1 MFPEWT
7 WIVGF
12 FLGATIGSFL
22 NVVIY
27 RLPLGMSIAEPRHS
41 ICPNCRN
48 RLGPSELIPLFSW
61 LFQRGKC
68 AQCGVKIP
76 PRYFVVELITG
87 FLWAVI
93 WYQQLVVSPSNDAYL
108 SADPVKAVGYMIFSA
123 ALVVAIFTDLAH
135 FIIPDEVNAAMFFA
149 GVGMNIAYYFMGSP
163 LAWMWGMPS
172 SVAGALV
179 GIGILWGI
187 TFLGRIAFGKDAMGH
202 GDIKM
207 ARGIGAV
214 LLPMLAGISFGLAV
228 ILGAVV
234 GILALWIGN
243 RKKAENQAEPEQDEE
258 DDYEPESIGSLIK
271 SLFGYLLLADI
282 IGMFIPKVYMWWFG
296 EDPRHIELADE
307 DFEVEP
313 TMIPFGPSLAG
324 GAVLAMLMS
333 APLTKLV
340 MDYWNSIVGP

>member
-48 RLGPSELIPLFSW
+48 QLGPSELIPLFSW
-61 LFQRGKC
+61 LFQKGKC
-68 AQCGVKIP
+68 AQCGVKIA
-76 PRYFVVELITG
+76 PRYFIVELITG
-87 FLWAVI
+87 SLWALI
-93 WYQQLVVSPSNDAYL
+93 WYQQLVVGPASDAYL
-108 SADPVKAVGYMIFSA
+108 LADPIKAIGYMIFSA
-123 ALVVAIFTDLAH
+123 AIVVAVFTDLAH
-135 FIIPDEVNAAMFFA
+135 YIIPDEVNAAMFIT
-149 GVGMNIAYYFMGSP
+149 GVGMNIAYIVQGNP
-163 LAWMWGMPS
+163 LAWKWGMPS
-172 SVAGALV
+172 SIAGALV

-214 LLPMLAGISFGLAV
+214 LLPMMAGISFGLAV
-228 ILGAVV
+228 ILGAVL
-234 GILALWIGN
+234 GIVALKF
-243 RKKAENQAEPEQDEE
+243 RSSEPEKVGEEVDEE
-258 DDYEPESIGSLIK
+258 EYEPESIGSLIK

-282 IGMFIPKVYMWWFG
+282 IGMFIPKVYIWWFG
-296 EDPRHIELADE
+296 EDPRHIEVADD

-324 GAVLAMLMS
+324 GAILAMLLS
-333 APLTKLV
+333 APLTKVV
-340 MDYWNSIVGP
+340 MDYWNGIVGP